1 MRPLTLAR
9 QRTQAH
15 AESLLR
21 RARALRQR
29 LPWAAPLPV
38 ADPSAALFTRVRRRL
53 TLQYTAALGILLLVA
68 GALLYLGVRGALLG
82 QVPGY
87 LSGSAQQISAAWQ
100 NAYQQPQRPG
110 GPLPGAC
117 PIPESAAQH
126 VPYIECFGPLGAS
139 SPSIPA
145 ILPDA
150 FKNPNLARAALTHAD
165 GQASDTVYAAYGLGA
180 IQRYALVVRDA
191 DSQLVIGI
199 VMVGVPVEGQRQAL
213 AVLLV
218 LLLVV
223 GGLMLLGS
231 LAGGLLLAARA
242 LAPAR
247 LAFARQQAFIADAS
261 HELRTPLTL
270 LRADAEVLLRGRAR
284 LTPDDAELL
293 EDVVTEAGHMGVL
306 LTNLLTLARL
316 DAGTVRPE
324 RDVVDLGEVADQA
337 LRRVHA
343 LADDQ
348 RITLTR
354 AGEDHL
360 LVVADRALLE
370 QAALILVDNAIKY
383 NRPDGAV
390 TITLT
395 RAADRALLAVRDSGI
410 GVAPEHLA
418 HLGERFYRVDKA
430 RSREAGGA
438 GLGLSIARG
447 IAAAHDGTLTLAS
460 APGEGTTATLAL
472 PTPRAVPPAGP
483 LSQPLP

>member
-1 MRPLTLAR
+1 MTRPLALAR
-9 QRTQAH
+9 QEARTRAQ
-15 AESLLR
+15 SLLR
-21 RARALRQR
+21 RARTLAR
-29 LPWAAPLPV
+29 PSWAAPLPV
-38 ADPSAALFTRVRRRL
+38 ADPSAALFARVRRRL
-53 TLQYTAALGILLLVA
+53 TLQYTAALALLLLVA

-82 QVPGY
+82 PVPGY
-87 LSGSAQQISAAWQ
+87 LTGSARQISAAWQ
-100 NAYQQPQRPG
+100 NEAAEPQHAG
-110 GPLPGAC
+110 GPPPGAC
-117 PIPESAAQH
+117 PIPEAAAQH

-139 SPSIPA
+139 SPSIPG

-150 FKNPNLARAALTHAD
+150 FKNPNLARAALTHPD

-180 IQRYALVVRDA
+180 IQRYALVVRDPG
-191 DSQLVIGI
+191 SQLVIGI
-199 VMVGVPVEGQRQAL
+199 VMVGIPVEGQRMAL

-223 GGLMLLGS
+223 GGLMLVGS

-270 LRADAEVLLRGRAR
+270 LRADAEVLLRGRQR

-293 EDVVTEAGHMGVL
+293 EDVVTEAGHMGAL

-316 DAGTVRPE
+316 DAGTVRLE

-343 LADDQ
+343 VAADQ

-354 AGEDHL
+354 AGETQL
-360 LVVADRALLE
+360 LVIGDRTLLE
-370 QAALILVDNAIKY
+370 QAVLILVDNAIKY
-383 NRPDGAV
+383 NRQDGAV
-390 TITLT
+390 TVTITRT
-395 RAADRALLAVRDSGI
+395 TDRALLEVRDSGI

-472 PTPRAVPPAGP
+472 PAPRAVPPAAG
-483 LSQPLP
+483 